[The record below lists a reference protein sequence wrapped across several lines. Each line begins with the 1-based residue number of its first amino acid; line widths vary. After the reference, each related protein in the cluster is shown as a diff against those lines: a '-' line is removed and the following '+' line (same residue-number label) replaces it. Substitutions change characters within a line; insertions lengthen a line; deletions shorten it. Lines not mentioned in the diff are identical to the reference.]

1 MRYDLKSR
9 LFIAQQAV
17 TDDRIHK
24 YCYED
29 IISDDL
35 IDLYE
40 NEIQQKWIFQKSNI
54 FCIFISSSASFSSC
68 SRIFCTVISI
78 LY

>member
-40 NEIQQKWIFQKSNI
+40 NEI
-54 FCIFISSSASFSSC
+54 
-68 SRIFCTVISI
+68 
-78 LY
+78 